1 VQGRLREQALAVD
14 IETECAHCAR
24 SLRLTV
30 DSELRFQVH
39 DDDAEP
45 LVFSPQI
52 DWPTFEEPNITHA
65 F

>member
-1 VQGRLREQALAVD
+1 VD
-14 IETECAHCAR
+14 IESACAHCGQA
-24 SLRLTV
+24 LRLTV
-30 DSELRFQVH
+30 DSALQFQV
-39 DDDAEP
+39 DDPAADP